1 MNGPYTPLSSKN
13 TYTKLGGTVSST
25 TWQPSYNAIKSGQ
38 ARKVSATLATFQT
51 ALFVCST
58 ARSAFSFL
66 TCCTQDWLQ
75 STYRAGGCLGH
86 LCWLKVCAPSVSVM
100 VRLPLFSLLQ
110 LHVFSSKFEK
120 SFQFLSWK
128 PIFYPLFSRTL
139 KSQSYFSVHISG
151 SFCCLSDVWYTA
163 QKIKLW
169 DSVFLHM
176 WKYYYKYLHFQNVL
190 FISSELRV
198 CFVHNLKF
206 EKNTKGKQ
214 CNAERLPYLHYYPYP
229 S

>member
-13 TYTKLGGTVSST
+13 TYTKLGDTVSST
-25 TWQPSYNAIKSGQ
+25 TWQPSYNAVKSGQ

-51 ALFVCST
+51 ALSVCGT
-58 ARSAFSFL
+58 ACSAFSFL

-120 SFQFLSWK
+120 SFQVLSWK
-128 PIFYPLFSRTL
+128 RIFYPLFSRTL
-139 KSQSYFSVHISG
+139 KSQSYFGVHVSG
-151 SFCCLSDVWYTA
+151 SFCCSSDCDIQLKRSNFEIQFFSTCGSIIISICIFRMY
-163 QKIKLW
+163 
-169 DSVFLHM
+169 FLFH
-176 WKYYYKYLHFQNVL
+176 QNWGFAL
-190 FISSELRV
+190 CII
-198 CFVHNLKF
+198 
-206 EKNTKGKQ
+206 
-214 CNAERLPYLHYYPYP
+214 
-229 S
+229 